1 MEDCCAV
8 CAEPLEW
15 VAYGPCGHR
24 EVCSTCVVRLRF
36 VLDDR
41 RCCLCKTESAVVFVT
56 KALGDYTTPISDFS
70 IFRTDAAEGRVG
82 KYWYHEDTQSF
93 FDDTDHYQMIKAM
106 CRLSCRVCDKLAEE
120 EGNEGLKR
128 RAKYRNI
135 EQLKGHLF
143 HKHKLFMCSLCLE
156 GRKVFICEQ
165 KLYTRAQLSQ
175 HISTGDS
182 VVDGSEEDRGGFMG
196 HPMCEFCRNP
206 FYGDNELYMHMSTEH
221 YTCHICQRQNPGQ
234 YEYYKNYNDL
244 EIHFRNEHFLC
255 ENEACLAK
263 KFLVFQSEAEMKR
276 HTALEHG
283 GHMSRSKRNAALQ
296 IPISFRCRRSNEQ
309 DQRRSRG
316 RGIRRDSA
324 DNQLS
329 LAIQS
334 SLETANAEDAARDS
348 SSNAQIGSIPGV
360 PTDVDDVLNPFELL
374 TVTSDVEP
382 SARYLQAVSQS
393 SRNSRL
399 EESSFPPLPMVPS
412 SGTPKPAPDSEAPG
426 KDTMAARLRQRN
438 KGTVRVLNSAQ
449 SSPWSNNVSSSNY
462 PPIGCSQNPGLVSS
476 SSASPT
482 ISWPAINQLSSSS
495 SSQAKPVYEQGHLGS
510 NLVSLSR
517 KSKSMK
523 KGVSHSFSAP
533 NLVERGGSSSN
544 QSSEP
549 SLKVEEIHSANRSLV
564 ERIRA
569 GLGMDENKYTAFK
582 EMSAEFRRGEIG
594 TFEYLAYVEQFGLS
608 HLVLELARLCPD
620 PHKQRELIET
630 YNANFLILENG
641 SGSNSR
647 EIIKF
652 SKSKGKAV
660 ENNAGSGK
668 GKTENGPSK
677 DKGNS
682 DSGANSSKDTLAD
695 TFLDSIR
702 KLQSNYKPTEE
713 VEVLP
718 KDGYRTAKGKLKAR
732 DQAEVNS
739 LNRQLVESGND
750 NKLSS
755 NKEHLSQNLGD
766 GVNSKQRRKTSKFHR
781 VRLGDG
787 SPAALFDLGQSDMSP
802 EHEEPTSGTPPDGL
816 PVRGVWRNGG
826 GQKLKA
832 IQQRDS

>member
-56 KALGDYTTPISDFS
+56 KALGDYTATISDFS
-70 IFRTDAAEGRVG
+70 VFGTDATEGRVG
-82 KYWYHEDTQSF
+82 KYWYHEDSQSF
-93 FDDTDHYQMIKAM
+93 FDDADHYKMIKAM
-106 CRLSCRVCDKLAEE
+106 CRLSCTVCDKLAEE
-120 EGNEGLKR
+120 QGNEGSKR

-175 HISTGDS
+175 HISSGDS
-182 VVDGSEEDRGGFMG
+182 VVDGNEADRGGFMG

-221 YTCHICQRQNPGQ
+221 YTCHICQRQHPGQ
-234 YEYYKNYNDL
+234 YEYYKNYDDL

-255 ENEACLAK
+255 ENETCLAK
-263 KFLVFQSEAEMKR
+263 KFVVFLSEAEMKR
-276 HTALEHG
+276 HNALEHG

-296 IPISFRCRRSNEQ
+296 IPVSFRYRRSNEQ
-309 DQRRSRG
+309 DQRRGRG
-316 RGIRRDSA
+316 RGNRNESA

-329 LAIQS
+329 LAIEA
-334 SLETANAEDAARDS
+334 SLETANVDDAVRDS
-348 SSNAQIGSIPGV
+348 LSTARTGSAPGV
-360 PTDVDDVLNPFELL
+360 STDVDDSLNPFELL
-374 TVTSDVEP
+374 TVASDVEP
-382 SARYLQAVSQS
+382 SSRYLQAVSQS

-399 EESSFPPLPMVPS
+399 EESSFPPLSMGPNNS
-412 SGTPKPAPDSEAPG
+412 TLKPAQDSEAPG
-426 KDTMAARLRQRN
+426 KDTMATRLRQRN

-449 SSPWSNNVSSSNY
+449 SSAWQNHASSSNY
-462 PPIGCSQNPGLVSS
+462 PPIGSSPNPGLVSS

-482 ISWPAINQLSSSS
+482 ISWPGINQLSSSS
-495 SSQAKPVYEQGHLGS
+495 SSQAKPVSDQGHVGS
-510 NLVSLSR
+510 NSVTLTR
-517 KSKSMK
+517 NSKGMK

-533 NLVERGGSSSN
+533 NLVERGSSSI

-549 SLKVEEIHSANRSLV
+549 VLKVDDIHSANKSLV

-569 GLGMDENKYTAFK
+569 SLGMDESKYTAFK
-582 EMSAEFRRGEIG
+582 EMSAEFRRGDIG

-620 PHKQRELIET
+620 PQKQRELIET
-630 YNANFLILENG
+630 YNANVLTLETGNT
-641 SGSNSR
+641 SSSKDR
-647 EIIKF
+647 VKS
-652 SKSKGKAV
+652 SKSKGKGI
-660 ENNAGSGK
+660 EKSTGHGK
-668 GKTENGPSK
+668 ERTDNGLGK
-677 DKGNS
+677 DKGIPIN
-682 DSGANSSKDTLAD
+682 GANGSKDTLSD
-695 TFLDSIR
+695 SFLDSVK
-702 KLQSNYKPTEE
+702 KLQANFKPTEE
-713 VEVLP
+713 VEVLQ
-718 KDGYRTAKGKLKAR
+718 KDGYRASRGNLKGP
-732 DQAEVNS
+732 DQVEVNP
-739 LNRQLVESGND
+739 LNRLPVDSVNENTS
-750 NKLSS
+750 SS
-755 NKEHLSQNLGD
+755 NGSISQRLAD
-766 GVNSKQRRKTSKFHR
+766 GANGKQRRKTSKFHR

-787 SPAALFDLGQSDMSP
+787 SAAALLDLGRPDTSP
-802 EHEEPTSGTPPDGL
+802 EHEDPKNSGNPSDGL

-826 GQKLKA
+826 GQRLKA
-832 IQQRDS
+832 ISQRDS